1 VNHALSEIPIGYLFT
16 SLVFLIFLSAF
27 FSSSE
32 TGMMSLNRYRLRHLV
47 KQKHR
52 GAMRAAKLLQR
63 PDRLIGVILIGNNFV
78 NILAS
83 AIATMIALRLMGD
96 AGVAVATAALT
107 LVILI
112 FAEVT
117 PKTVAALKPEQV
129 AFPASLILRPLL
141 AILYPF
147 VWIVNTICNGLLR
160 LLGFNANAQSNDHL
174 STEELRTIVNE
185 AGALIPR
192 RNQSMLLSILDLES
206 VTVEDVMIPRNEIV
220 GIDVNDDIDTILATI
235 SQSPH
240 TRLPLYQDE
249 LNDIIGVIH
258 VRQILPLLQMN
269 NPTKEDLLKLSRE
282 PYFIPES
289 TALNTQL
296 LNFQKARH
304 WMALVVD
311 EYGDI
316 QGLTT
321 LEDILEEI
329 VGDMAEDQDA
339 DNEDI
344 HPQEDGSY
352 FVDGTATIRDVNKAL
367 TWDLPVN
374 GPKTLNGLI
383 TESLEEI
390 PQNNVCLQ
398 LGPYLIE
405 TVQIKDNFIKT
416 ARIRRQAMLELSE
429 DED

>member
-1 VNHALSEIPIGYLFT
+1 
-16 SLVFLIFLSAF
+16 
-27 FSSSE
+27 
-32 TGMMSLNRYRLRHLV
+32 MSLNRYRLRHLV

-52 GAMRAAKLLQR
+52 GATRAAKLLQR

-96 AGVAVATAALT
+96 AGVAVATAVLT

-147 VWIVNTICNGLLR
+147 VWVVNSICNSLLR
-160 LLGFNANAQSNDHL
+160 LLGFNTSTQSNDHL

-185 AGALIPR
+185 AGALIPH

-220 GIDVNDDIDTILATI
+220 GIDLNDDINSILATI

-240 TRLPLYQDE
+240 TRLPLYKDE
-249 LNDIIGVIH
+249 LNNIVGVIH
-258 VRQILPLLQMN
+258 VRQILPLLQMAQ
-269 NPTKEDLLKLSRE
+269 PSKEDLLKLSRD

-289 TALNTQL
+289 TVLNTQL

-329 VGDMAEDQDA
+329 VGDMAEHQDA
-339 DNEDI
+339 ENEDI

-352 FVDGTATIRDVNKAL
+352 FIDGTATIRDINKTL
-367 TWDLPVN
+367 DWDLPVD

-398 LGPYLIE
+398 LGPYLME
-405 TVQIKDNFIKT
+405 TVQISDNFIKT
-416 ARIRRQAMLELSE
+416 ARIRRQAMRELA
-429 DED
+429 DG

>member
-1 VNHALSEIPIGYLFT
+1 MSEIPLGYLFS
-16 SLVFLIFLSAF
+16 SLAFLILLSAF

-52 GAMRAAKLLQR
+52 GAMRASRLLDR

-96 AGVAVATAALT
+96 AGVAVATAMLT

-117 PKTVAALKPEQV
+117 PKTVAAIKPEQV
-129 AFPASLILRPLL
+129 AFPASLILSPLL
-141 AILYPF
+141 KLLYPL
-147 VWIVNTICNGLLR
+147 VWLVNTVCNGLLR
-160 LLGFNANAQSNDHL
+160 MLGFNAAAKVSDHL
-174 STEELRTIVNE
+174 SSEELRTIVHE

-192 RNQSMLLSILDLES
+192 RNQSMLLSILDLDT
-206 VTVEDVMIPRNEIV
+206 VTVEDIMIPRNEIV
-220 GIDVNDDIDTILATI
+220 GIDINDDISTILNTI

-240 TRLPLYQDE
+240 TRIPLYQEE
-249 LNDIIGVIH
+249 LNNVVGMVH
-258 VRQILPLLQMN
+258 VRQILPLMYAE
-269 NPTKEDLLKLSRE
+269 NPSKEEFLALARE
-282 PYFIPES
+282 PYFVPES
-289 TALNTQL
+289 TPLNTQL
-296 LNFQKARH
+296 LNFQKRKY
-304 WMALVVD
+304 WVALVVD

-329 VGDMAEDQDA
+329 VGDMAEEQDLEN
-339 DNEDI
+339 DDI
-344 HPQEDGSY
+344 HAQEDGS
-352 FVDGTATIRDVNKAL
+352 FFIDGTTTVRDINKAL
-367 TWDLPVN
+367 TWTLPID

-383 TESLEEI
+383 TEKLEEI
-390 PQNNVCLQ
+390 PQFNVCLK
-398 LGPYLIE
+398 LGEYHLE
-405 TVQIKDNFIKT
+405 TVQIRGNFIKT
-416 ARIRRQAMLELSE
+416 VRLHRTEVTAEE
-429 DED
+429 VH

>member
-1 VNHALSEIPIGYLFT
+1 MSEIPIGYLFG

-52 GAMRAAKLLQR
+52 GAMRAASLLQR

-83 AIATMIALRLMGD
+83 AIATMIALRLLGD

-117 PKTVAALKPEQV
+117 PKTVASLRPEQI
-129 AFPASLILRPLL
+129 AFPASFILKPLL
-141 AILYPF
+141 SILYPF

-160 LLGFNANAQSNDHL
+160 LLGFNVTSQNNDHL

-220 GIDVNDDIDTILATI
+220 GIDINDSIDNILQTI
-235 SQSPH
+235 SSSPH
-240 TRLPLYQDE
+240 TRLPLYQEE
-249 LNDIIGVIH
+249 LNNIVGVIH
-258 VRQILPLLQMN
+258 VRQILPLLQMS
-269 NPTKEDLLKLSRE
+269 NPTKEDLLNLARE

-289 TALNTQL
+289 TVLNMQL

-311 EYGDI
+311 EYGDV

-329 VGDMAEDQDA
+329 VGDMAEEQDA
-339 DNEDI
+339 ENEDI
-344 HPQEDGSY
+344 HPQEDGSF
-352 FVDGTATIRDVNKAL
+352 FVDGTATIRDINKAL
-367 TWDLPVN
+367 SWDLPVD

-405 TVQIKDNFIKT
+405 TVQISDNFIKT
-416 ARIRRQAMLELSE
+416 ARMRKQDMPDLE
-429 DED
+429 DD